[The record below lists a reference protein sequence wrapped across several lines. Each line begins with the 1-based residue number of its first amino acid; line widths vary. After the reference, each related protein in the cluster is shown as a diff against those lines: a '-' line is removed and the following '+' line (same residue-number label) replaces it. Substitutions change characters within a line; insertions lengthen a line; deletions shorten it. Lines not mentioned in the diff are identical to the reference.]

1 MASLPMM
8 AVKGDGASNKYL
20 IKQNVNMEPGYVK
33 QAAAVS
39 GVWSECVH
47 YNIENICVALWK
59 P

>member
-33 QAAAVS
+33 QAAAVC

-47 YNIENICVALWK
+47 YNIENICVAL
-59 P
+59 